1 MTDLLFLLT
10 FMPYYMLTL
19 KSALMGAYMHL
30 LLLLP
35 LDSPEYTRGHAL
47 EGYPRRAASRVF
59 PPPAPAAPKGGKE
72 APGPSLRAA
81 PAPPSSLSP

>member
-1 MTDLLFLLT
+1 MTDLMLLLT

-47 EGYPRRAASRVF
+47 EGYARRAASRVI
-59 PPPAPAAPKGGKE
+59 PPPGLPSPSASKE
-72 APGPSLRAA
+72 APPPPFEPSQRYLAA
-81 PAPPSSLSP
+81 